1 MGKSDPNPLAHKGKG
16 LVKVRNPLGRNGS
29 GYKISK
35 KKLKEV
41 QLSNN
46 AQVKVSVDRVTLMGQ
61 PIGDETIDCDRVM
74 HLLYKNSR
82 MLIFINKLLRDL
94 ISLIQNG

>member
-1 MGKSDPNPLAHKGKG
+1 M
-16 LVKVRNPLGRNGS
+16 RNPLGRNGS

-94 ISLIQNG
+94 ISLIQKRMRMLPM

>member
-1 MGKSDPNPLAHKGKG
+1 MILIPWRTRERDWSR
-16 LVKVRNPLGRNGS
+16 VRNPLGRNGS

-35 KKLKEV
+35 KKLKV

-61 PIGDETIDCDRVM
+61 PIGDETIDCDRS
-74 HLLYKNSR
+74 YAS
-82 MLIFINKLLRDL
+82 
-94 ISLIQNG
+94 SLQKIQNADFYKPAA

>member
-1 MGKSDPNPLAHKGKG
+1 MV
-16 LVKVRNPLGRNGS
+16 LVIK
-29 GYKISK
+29 YQK
-35 KKLKEV
+35 KEVKKV

-74 HLLYKNSR
+74 HLLYKKFKNADF
-82 MLIFINKLLRDL
+82 L
-94 ISLIQNG
+94 